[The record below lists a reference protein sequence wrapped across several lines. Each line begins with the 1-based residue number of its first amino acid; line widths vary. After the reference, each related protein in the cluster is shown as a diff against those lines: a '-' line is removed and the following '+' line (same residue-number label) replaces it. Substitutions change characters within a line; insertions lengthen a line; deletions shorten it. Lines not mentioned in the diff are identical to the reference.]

1 MPLLV
6 YVSLTKLAL
15 INPAKRRRGG
25 AKRTALCMAELP
37 FAIYNPYGGT
47 LSKIRSY
54 FEERERDLRA
64 LRSVFARAL
73 RAENRLAREFVENSR
88 GFSPTF
94 SNHFAARR
102 EINARVTSATGHHR
116 FTIVR
121 RRIAILD
128 IKEELKNETIR
139 FPLKRGFQF
148 QFHFDNIRR
157 ICNTF
162 HR

>member
-15 INPAKRRRGG
+15 INPAKRHGG
-25 AKRTALCMAELP
+25 AKRTALCTAELP

-73 RAENRLAREFVENSR
+73 RAGNRLAREFVENSR

-94 SNHFAARR
+94 LNHFATRR
-102 EINARVTSATGHHR
+102 EINARVTRPLTGHHR
-116 FTIVR
+116 FTVVR

-139 FPLKRGFQF
+139 FPLKRGFPF